1 MNRYI
6 INTSGISKMFDLIKS
21 GRTRKVARLWYVN
34 KMGIG
39 EIAKA
44 MGYGESVVVSE
55 IMVINRLIENN
66 ISCKTCSQCGK
77 TFYTGEKSKRIC
89 PKCKEQNAKDRL
101 EVQKE
106 EYKSSNKQKATVAKR
121 KKFKPISVIEKERAI
136 YNKEHN
142 TILSYGKYVALVEG

>member
-1 MNRYI
+1 MNRYRI
-6 INTSGISKMFDLIKS
+6 DTSGISKMFDLTKS
-21 GRTRKVARLWYVN
+21 GRMRKVARLWYVN
-34 KMGIG
+34 KMGVG

-44 MGYGESVVVSE
+44 MGYGESVIVSE

-66 ISCKTCSQCGK
+66 ISCKTCSQCGE
-77 TFYTGEKSKRIC
+77 TFYTGQKGTQIC

-101 EVQKE
+101 EAQKE

-121 KKFKPISVIEKERAI
+121 KKFKPLSVIEKERAI

-142 TILSYGKYVALVEG
+142 TILSYGQYVALVEG